1 MCLSAWEIIK
11 AALCR
16 TLPSFCFLR
25 DSFWQPP
32 AILGSKYIQPF
43 CWQRESWAEIS
54 VKVQKKW
61 VCFILSRCLQRS
73 SKCNSRSLRDK
84 QNGWFTSAR
93 PMAQMICCGKS
104 PCRVWSEYV
113 WRCSCVKT
121 LMLAAHAAGELSD
134 PSLSGQIHSLLLYG
148 LHCPSGRSLANIY
161 LCSYMRPRLFDLAFS
176 GTVSSRKKKK
186 NLSSHYCIS
195 PPLVIQPQLSGFPDS
210 RSGQRRIGVAHQ
222 GRSMT
227 HSLVL

>member
-11 AALCR
+11 AAFWR
-16 TLPSFCFLR
+16 TMPSFCFLR
-25 DSFWQPP
+25 DPFWQPP
-32 AILGSKYIQPF
+32 AILGSKNIQPS

-61 VCFILSRCLQRS
+61 VYFILSRCLERS
-73 SKCNSRSLRDK
+73 SKCTSRFLRDK

-121 LMLAAHAAGELSD
+121 LMLGAHAAQELFDS
-134 PSLSGQIHSLLLYG
+134 SLSGLLCSLLFNDFY
-148 LHCPSGRSLANIY
+148 CPSDGHLANISI
-161 LCSYMRPRLFDLAFS
+161 LSYMHPHLFVLALS
-176 GTVSSRKKKK
+176 WPVSSIKKSQ
-186 NLSSHYCIS
+186 L
-195 PPLVIQPQLSGFPDS
+195 PLLY
-210 RSGQRRIGVAHQ
+210 
-222 GRSMT
+222 
-227 HSLVL
+227 